1 MFTARTVVVI
11 VALCAGGVAASSARE
26 IDHELSVPSGATAT
40 SAVARPAFSDEQT
53 PTIKSAPAAMASMPF
68 ARRVTAQKVTEDPK

>member
-11 VALCAGGVAASSARE
+11 VALGAGGSAASSARG
-26 IDHELSVPSGATAT
+26 IDRAFSVPSGTAAT
-40 SAVARPAFSDEQT
+40 SVVARPASSDERT
-53 PTIKSAPAAMASMPF
+53 PTVEPTPAATASTPV